1 MEKLQTRPKRA
12 ATHPA
17 ATHAAAAMSGTA
29 VWLAALSAAALPAA
43 LVMSARHRLLT
54 GRPGNVK
61 VTVDLTK

>member
-1 MEKLQTRPKRA
+1 
-12 ATHPA
+12 
-17 ATHAAAAMSGTA
+17 MSGTA

-61 VTVDLTK
+61 VTVDLTR